1 MTIRK
6 FRENDK
12 SDFIRMCHEFYG
24 SGAAHGP
31 IPEKNMTDTFDYII
45 KDGNYVKGFIF
56 EKGGEIAGYG
66 LIVVYYSNE
75 VGGLCG
81 LLDEIYVSPKFQGSG
96 LGSEY
101 LSNIASILDEEL
113 IGLRLEVMDTNK
125 RAIKLYEKQG
135 FKPLDY
141 KQLVK
146 GANE

>member
-12 SDFIRMCHEFYG
+12 SSFIKMCHEFYA
-24 SGAAHGP
+24 SGAALEP
-31 IPEKNMTDTFDYII
+31 IPEENMNDTFDYII

-56 EKGGEIAGYG
+56 EKDGKTAGYG
-66 LIVVYYSNE
+66 LVIVYYSNA

-81 LLDEIYVSPKFQGSG
+81 LLDEIYVSPDFQGSG
-96 LGSEY
+96 IGSEY
-101 LSNIASILDEEL
+101 LKSISTILDEEI
-113 IGLRLEVMDTNK
+113 IGIRLEVMDTNK